1 MIQFFPET
9 HTYLVDGVEVP
20 SVTEI
25 TRFLAYDYKS
35 DRPWME
41 EIAARR
47 GTKVHEACMLIDYGE
62 EPEEDPEIQGYLM
75 AYRRFLQDYA
85 PEWEGIE
92 KPVGSLQCGYAGTI
106 DRYGKI
112 TGFNS
117 ILDVKTGQKH
127 KPALQAQLNGYWW
140 LLIKQK
146 YEAEKLYGLYLRND
160 GTYELVECEINL
172 KTFNACAVLHSAVSK
187 KRRKKE

>member
-25 TRFLAYDYKS
+25 TRFLSYDYKS
-35 DRPWME
+35 DRPWMA

-117 ILDVKTGQKH
+117 VLDVKTGQKH

-160 GTYELVECEINL
+160 GTYELVECEINME
-172 KTFNACAVLHSAVSK
+172 TFNACTVLHSAVSK